1 MVTMEQAREVWKW
14 HEITDEELQ
23 EWVNLVNSREPE
35 KDTEPL
41 GETIEVPKEKT
52 ST

>member
-1 MVTMEQAREVWKW
+1 MMTMEQARKIWNW
-14 HEITDEELQ
+14 YDMTDEELQ
-23 EWVNLVNSREPE
+23 EWVDATNARKPE
-35 KDTEPL
+35 EDTEPL